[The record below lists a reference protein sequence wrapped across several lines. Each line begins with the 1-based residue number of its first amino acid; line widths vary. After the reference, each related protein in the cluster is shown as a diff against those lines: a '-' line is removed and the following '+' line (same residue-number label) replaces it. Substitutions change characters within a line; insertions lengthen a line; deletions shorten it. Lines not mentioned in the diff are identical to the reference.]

1 MFKIYNVHYSACT
14 ARRMDAIGNTAAGE
28 GMQRHVFPAASFI
41 AGCDYPIDGGF
52 ITLNSQTT
60 P

>member
-1 MFKIYNVHYSACT
+1 
-14 ARRMDAIGNTAAGE
+14 MDAIGNTAAGE